1 MKRWFTLVV
10 MALMAVGANAQE
22 LTVSDK
28 HNSGCLGM
36 TRGGEGD
43 EMPIEQIPTIILQKE
58 GNILSIELQ
67 NYTSNCATSDFY
79 VNSSISEGSEG
90 SPSILSVNVTPVTG
104 EELADCICT
113 FNV

>member
-28 HNSGCLGM
+28 HNSGCLRM

-43 EMPIEQIPTIILQKE
+43 EMPIEQIPTIILP
-58 GNILSIELQ
+58 
-67 NYTSNCATSDFY
+67 TSCLLNCRIIRAT
-79 VNSSISEGSEG
+79 VLRLISM
-90 SPSILSVNVTPVTG
+90 
-104 EELADCICT
+104 
-113 FNV
+113 